1 MLAAN
6 VYEVVLE
13 GSEESIHRVTMSPEF
28 YKQICG
34 GTFTQE
40 WVLIQA
46 FRIAFVS
53 GALKEFFVG
62 CSIGCA
68 FQFSERD
75 MVRGFGAHQ
84 IRDTAEHFFAAQC
97 KSPFE

>member
-1 MLAAN
+1 VITVNMLAAN

-46 FRIAFVS
+46 FRLMLEFGQRNEIAKVFDLSELTQRYEYFVIQMQDRL
-53 GALKEFFVG
+53 GK
-62 CSIGCA
+62 
-68 FQFSERD
+68 
-75 MVRGFGAHQ
+75 H
-84 IRDTAEHFFAAQC
+84 
-97 KSPFE
+97 